1 MRKLIKFIMK
11 VFKDMLTE
19 KTKYSQGRVYLL
31 VSVIA
36 YYVTLGVLM
45 VAGLNKSNEGD
56 GLDMDKFEI
65 IIEALKFAMMLFGG
79 YVFGGK
85 FMDVIKVVGGKGEIK
100 NDEPIG

>member
-1 MRKLIKFIMK
+1 MKKLIKFIMK
-11 VFKDMLTE
+11 LFKDMLTE

-31 VSVIA
+31 VAVIA

-45 VAGLNKSNEGD
+45 GAGLHKSNEGD
-56 GLDMDKFEI
+56 GLDMSKFEI

-85 FMDVIKVVGGKGEIK
+85 FVDVIKVVGGKKDIT
-100 NDEPIG
+100 DEN

>member
-19 KTKYSQGRVYLL
+19 KDKYSQGRIYLL

-45 VAGLNKSNEGD
+45 VAGIHKSNEGD

-65 IIEALKFAMMLFGG
+65 IIEALKYAMMLFGG

-100 NDEPIG
+100 NDESIG